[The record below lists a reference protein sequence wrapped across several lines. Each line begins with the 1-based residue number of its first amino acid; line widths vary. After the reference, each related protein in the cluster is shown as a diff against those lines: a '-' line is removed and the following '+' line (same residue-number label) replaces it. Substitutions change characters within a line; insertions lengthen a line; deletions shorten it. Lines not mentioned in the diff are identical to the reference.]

1 MHTNEPTTR
10 ADETHGDS
18 SAVDRCAEELC
29 AQLAQAKD
37 ALIIANASMDKL
49 IALRYTRDG
58 ATARDSIRLALAE
71 LSSAAHVA
79 SWL

>member
-18 SAVDRCAEELC
+18 EDRGSSAVDRCAEE
-29 AQLAQAKD
+29 LAQAKD
-37 ALIIANASMDKL
+37 ALIIASASMDKL
-49 IALRYTRDG
+49 IALRYTRV
-58 ATARDSIRLALAE
+58 ALAE
-71 LSSAAHVA
+71 LSSAAYVA